1 MATMLASK
9 GRFLVLA
16 AGLLAIA
23 VYLGIALSWS
33 EGLPKAQF
41 AESKSEQPTVQAN
54 DAVIGVEEKSDE
66 SNVNQ
71 AKEGDVPTPG
81 QANDAVIEVEE
92 KSGQS
97 NVDQPKE
104 GDVPTASSGSKA
116 SQSNGAT
123 ASQITTQ
130 TSKTSTE
137 TVSHTS
143 ATKADTSVKV
153 ASNPNNPLDKT
164 IDPELVRNVP
174 GIAKLALTADFQSL
188 IESGVDVSTAVRFID
203 ERIPD
208 GKYGDEIIR
217 K

>member
-9 GRFLVLA
+9 GRFLVLVG
-16 AGLLAIA
+16 GLLAIA

-41 AESKSEQPTVQAN
+41 AESKSEQPTV
-54 DAVIGVEEKSDE
+54 E
-66 SNVNQ
+66 
-71 AKEGDVPTPG
+71 
-81 QANDAVIEVEE
+81 ANDAVIEVEE
-92 KSGQS
+92 KSDES
-97 NVDQPKE
+97 NVDQPKVVSVPAAQP
-104 GDVPTASSGSKA
+104 DVKVSKSNEAAVGQTITRISKA
-116 SQSNGAT
+116 N
-123 ASQITTQ
+123 
-130 TSKTSTE
+130 TE
-137 TVSHTS
+137 TVPLSP
-143 ATKADTSVKV
+143 ATTADTSAEVE
-153 ASNPNNPLDKT
+153 SNPSNPLDKT

-203 ERIPD
+203 ELIDD

>member
-41 AESKSEQPTVQAN
+41 AESKSEQPPIEAN
-54 DAVIGVEEKSDE
+54 DAVIEVEEKRDE

-71 AKEGDVPTPG
+71 AKEGDAPSPVQG
-81 QANDAVIEVEE
+81 NYAVIKVEE

-97 NVDQPKE
+97 NINQPKE

-123 ASQITTQ
+123 ASQITTH
-130 TSKTSTE
+130 TSKTNTE
-137 TVSHTS
+137 TVSHTL
-143 ATKADTSVKV
+143 ATTADTSVKV
-153 ASNPNNPLDKT
+153 ASNPANALDET
-164 IDPELVRNVP
+164 IDPDVP

-203 ERIPD
+203 ERIAD
-208 GKYGDEIIR
+208 GKYGDEITR

>member
-41 AESKSEQPTVQAN
+41 AESKSEQPTV
-54 DAVIGVEEKSDE
+54 E
-66 SNVNQ
+66 
-71 AKEGDVPTPG
+71 
-81 QANDAVIEVEE
+81 ANDAVIEVEE
-92 KSGQS
+92 KSDES
-97 NVDQPKE
+97 NVDQPKVVSVPAAQP
-104 GDVPTASSGSKA
+104 DVKVSK
-116 SQSNGAT
+116 SNEAAVGQT
-123 ASQITTQ
+123 ITRI
-130 TSKTSTE
+130 SKTNTE
-137 TVSHTS
+137 TGSHTS
-143 ATKADTSVKV
+143 ATTADTSAKV
-153 ASNPNNPLDKT
+153 ESNPSNPLDKT

-203 ERIPD
+203 ERIAD

>member
-16 AGLLAIA
+16 TGLLAIA

-41 AESKSEQPTVQAN
+41 AESKSEQPTVESN
-54 DAVIGVEEKSDE
+54 DVVIEVKDKSDE
-66 SNVNQ
+66 SNV
-71 AKEGDVPTPG
+71 
-81 QANDAVIEVEE
+81 
-92 KSGQS
+92 
-97 NVDQPKE
+97 DQPKVVSVPAAQP
-104 GDVPTASSGSKA
+104 DVKVSKSNEAAVGQTITRISKA
-116 SQSNGAT
+116 N
-123 ASQITTQ
+123 
-130 TSKTSTE
+130 TE
-137 TVSHTS
+137 TTPLTP
-143 ATKADTSVKV
+143 ATTADTSVKV
-153 ASNPNNPLDKT
+153 ASNPNNPLNKT

-203 ERIPD
+203 ERIAD

-217 K
+217 E

>member
-16 AGLLAIA
+16 GGLLAIA

-41 AESKSEQPTVQAN
+41 AESKSEQPTV
-54 DAVIGVEEKSDE
+54 E
-66 SNVNQ
+66 
-71 AKEGDVPTPG
+71 
-81 QANDAVIEVEE
+81 ANDAVIEVEE
-92 KSGQS
+92 KSDES

-123 ASQITTQ
+123 ASQTITRI
-130 TSKTSTE
+130 SKTNTE
-137 TVSHTS
+137 TVSLTS
-143 ATKADTSVKV
+143 ATAADTSVKV
-153 ASNPNNPLDKT
+153 ASNPSNPLDKT

-188 IESGVDVSTAVRFID
+188 VESGVDVSTAVRFID
-203 ERIPD
+203 ERIDD

>member
-1 MATMLASK
+1 MATKLASK

-54 DAVIGVEEKSDE
+54 DAVIK
-66 SNVNQ
+66 
-71 AKEGDVPTPG
+71 
-81 QANDAVIEVEE
+81 VEE

-104 GDVPTASSGSKA
+104 GDFPTASSGSKS

-130 TSKTSTE
+130 TSKTNTE
-137 TVSHTS
+137 TVSHTL
-143 ATKADTSVKV
+143 ATTADPSVKV

-174 GIAKLALTADFQSL
+174 GIARLALTADFQSL
-188 IESGVDVSTAVRFID
+188 VESGVDVSTAVRFID
-203 ERIPD
+203 ERVD
-208 GKYGDEIIR
+208 GGKYGDEIIR

>member
-33 EGLPKAQF
+33 EGLPKAQL

-71 AKEGDVPTPG
+71 AKEGDVPTPV

-104 GDVPTASSGSKA
+104 GDFPTASSGSKS

-130 TSKTSTE
+130 TSKINTE
-137 TVSHTS
+137 TVSHTL
-143 ATKADTSVKV
+143 ATTADTSVKV
-153 ASNPNNPLDKT
+153 ASNPANALDET
-164 IDPELVRNVP
+164 IDPDVP
-174 GIAKLALTADFQSL
+174 GIERLALTADFQSL
-188 IESGVDVSTAVRFID
+188 VESGVDVSTAVRFID
-203 ERIPD
+203 ERVD
-208 GKYGDEIIR
+208 GGKYGDEIIR

>member
-16 AGLLAIA
+16 GGLLAIA

-33 EGLPKAQF
+33 EGLPMAQF
-41 AESKSEQPTVQAN
+41 AENKSDQLTVEAN
-54 DAVIGVEEKSDE
+54 DTVIEVEEKSDE

-71 AKEGDVPTPG
+71 A
-81 QANDAVIEVEE
+81 
-92 KSGQS
+92 
-97 NVDQPKE
+97 KE

-153 ASNPNNPLDKT
+153 ASNPNNPLDET

-188 IESGVDVSTAVRFID
+188 VESGVDVSTAVRFID
-203 ERIPD
+203 ERIDD
-208 GKYGDEIIR
+208 GKYGDEITR

>member
-41 AESKSEQPTVQAN
+41 AESKSEQPTIEAN
-54 DAVIGVEEKSDE
+54 DAVIEVEEKRDE

-71 AKEGDVPTPG
+71 AKEGDAPTPVL
-81 QANDAVIEVEE
+81 ASDAAIKVEE

-97 NVDQPKE
+97 NIDQPKE

-130 TSKTSTE
+130 TSKTNTE
-137 TVSHTS
+137 TVSHTL
-143 ATKADTSVKV
+143 ATTADTSVKV
-153 ASNPNNPLDKT
+153 ASNPANALDET
-164 IDPELVRNVP
+164 IDPDVP

-188 IESGVDVSTAVRFID
+188 VESGVDVSTAVRFID
-203 ERIPD
+203 ERIHD
-208 GKYGDEIIR
+208 GKYGDEITR

>member
-1 MATMLASK
+1 MTTMLASK

-54 DAVIGVEEKSDE
+54 DAVIK
-66 SNVNQ
+66 
-71 AKEGDVPTPG
+71 
-81 QANDAVIEVEE
+81 VEE

-104 GDVPTASSGSKA
+104 GDFPTASSGSKA

-130 TSKTSTE
+130 TSKTNTE
-137 TVSHTS
+137 TVSHTL
-143 ATKADTSVKV
+143 ATTADTSVKV
-153 ASNPNNPLDKT
+153 ASNPANALDET
-164 IDPELVRNVP
+164 IDPDVP
-174 GIAKLALTADFQSL
+174 GIARLALTADFQSL
-188 IESGVDVSTAVRFID
+188 VESGVDVSTAVRFID
-203 ERIPD
+203 ERVD
-208 GKYGDEIIR
+208 GGKYGDEIIR

>member
-9 GRFLVLA
+9 GRFLLLVG
-16 AGLLAIA
+16 GLLAIA

-41 AESKSEQPTVQAN
+41 VESKSEQPTV
-54 DAVIGVEEKSDE
+54 E
-66 SNVNQ
+66 
-71 AKEGDVPTPG
+71 
-81 QANDAVIEVEE
+81 ANDAVIEVEE
-92 KSGQS
+92 KSDEP
-97 NVDQPKE
+97 NVDQPKAVSVPAAQS
-104 GDVPTASSGSKA
+104 DVKASKSNEAAVGQTITRISKA
-116 SQSNGAT
+116 
-123 ASQITTQ
+123 
-130 TSKTSTE
+130 KTE

-143 ATKADTSVKV
+143 ATTAETSATTAETSVKV
-153 ASNPNNPLDKT
+153 ASNPSNPLDKT

-188 IESGVDVSTAVRFID
+188 VESGVDVSTAVRFID
-203 ERIPD
+203 ERIDD

>member
-41 AESKSEQPTVQAN
+41 AESKSEQPTV
-54 DAVIGVEEKSDE
+54 E
-66 SNVNQ
+66 
-71 AKEGDVPTPG
+71 
-81 QANDAVIEVEE
+81 ANDAVIEVEE
-92 KSGQS
+92 KSDES
-97 NVDQPKE
+97 NVDQPKAVSVPAAQS
-104 GDVPTASSGSKA
+104 DVKA
-116 SQSNGAT
+116 GKSNGPT

-130 TSKTSTE
+130 TSKTSQTNME
-137 TVSHTS
+137 TVAPTL
-143 ATKADTSVKV
+143 ATTADTSVKV
-153 ASNPNNPLDKT
+153 ASNPSNPLDKT

-188 IESGVDVSTAVRFID
+188 VESGVDVSTAVRFID
-203 ERIPD
+203 ERIDD

>member
-1 MATMLASK
+1 MPTMLASK

-33 EGLPKAQF
+33 EGLPMTQF
-41 AESKSEQPTVQAN
+41 AESKSEQPTIDAN
-54 DAVIGVEEKSDE
+54 DSVIEVEEKSDE
-66 SNVNQ
+66 SNV
-71 AKEGDVPTPG
+71 
-81 QANDAVIEVEE
+81 
-92 KSGQS
+92 
-97 NVDQPKE
+97 DQPKAVSVPAAQP
-104 GDVPTASSGSKA
+104 DVKVSK
-116 SQSNGAT
+116 SNEAEVGQT
-123 ASQITTQ
+123 ITRI
-130 TSKTSTE
+130 SKTNTE

-188 IESGVDVSTAVRFID
+188 VESGVDVSTAVRFID
-203 ERIPD
+203 ERIDD
-208 GKYGDEIIR
+208 GKYGDEITR

>member
-9 GRFLVLA
+9 GRFLVLVG
-16 AGLLAIA
+16 GLLAIA

-71 AKEGDVPTPG
+71 AKEGDVPTPV

-92 KSGQS
+92 KNDES
-97 NVDQPKE
+97 NVGQPKAVSAPAAQP
-104 GDVPTASSGSKA
+104 DVKVSK
-116 SQSNGAT
+116 SNEAAVGQT
-123 ASQITTQ
+123 ITRISETN
-130 TSKTSTE
+130 SE

-143 ATKADTSVKV
+143 VTAADTSVKV
-153 ASNPNNPLDKT
+153 ASNPSNPLDKT

-188 IESGVDVSTAVRFID
+188 VESGVDVSTAVRFID
-203 ERIPD
+203 ERIDD
-208 GKYGDEIIR
+208 GKYGDEITR

>member
-9 GRFLVLA
+9 GRFLVLVT
-16 AGLLAIA
+16 GLLAIA

-33 EGLPKAQF
+33 GGLPKAQF
-41 AESKSEQPTVQAN
+41 AESKSEQLTAESD
-54 DAVIGVEEKSDE
+54 DAVIEVEEKSDE
-66 SNVNQ
+66 SNV
-71 AKEGDVPTPG
+71 
-81 QANDAVIEVEE
+81 
-92 KSGQS
+92 
-97 NVDQPKE
+97 DQPKVVSVPAAQP
-104 GDVPTASSGSKA
+104 DVKVSK
-116 SQSNGAT
+116 SNEAAVGQT
-123 ASQITTQ
+123 ITRIR
-130 TSKTSTE
+130 KANTE

-153 ASNPNNPLDKT
+153 ASNPSNPLDKT

-174 GIAKLALTADFQSL
+174 GIAKLALTADFRSL

-203 ERIPD
+203 ERIDD